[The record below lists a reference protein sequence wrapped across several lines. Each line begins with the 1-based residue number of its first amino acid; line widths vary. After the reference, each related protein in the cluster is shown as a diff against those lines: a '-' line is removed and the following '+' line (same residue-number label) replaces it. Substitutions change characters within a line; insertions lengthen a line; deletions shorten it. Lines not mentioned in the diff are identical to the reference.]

1 MTKPLHLL
9 LVEDSEDDARLMLRE
24 LQKVGYEVAWKRVET
39 QAALKQTLTEQAW
52 DLIICDYYL
61 PQFDALHALEILK
74 DSGMDLPFIIVSGTI
89 GEETAV
95 TALKAG
101 AHDFLIKGN
110 YARLGPAIE
119 RELREADSRRER
131 RQAIEALREKERLLS
146 EAQRIGHI
154 GSWNW
159 DLAADTLQFSDEMYR
174 LLDVSPQEFQHN
186 SNELLALIH
195 PEDRPIMEN
204 WVDELRGGGQINELD
219 FRIRLR
225 DGSARYLH
233 CSGAYLH
240 DASGRPVRFIGTA
253 QDVTERKLAE
263 MQINKQI
270 NRLLALRRIDEV
282 ITSSFDLRLILN
294 TLLRQ
299 ALEQLQVDA
308 ADVLLLNE
316 DRYTLDYLTGQGF
329 RSISMEN
336 LQVPLNNSYTGRA
349 VLERRLVQIADMKA
363 YPLLIRKM
371 PGEEFVCYYGIPLI
385 NKGKVNGVLEIFHR
399 ASLQPDPE
407 WMSFFET
414 LAGQAA
420 IAIDNAGLFEK
431 LQRSNLELGLAYNAT
446 IEGWSRALDL
456 RDKETE
462 GHTQRVTEMTLK
474 LARYMGIPEEQLVH
488 IHRGVLLHD
497 IGKMGVPDDI
507 LLKPG
512 PLTEEEWEIMRRHPQ
527 LAYDWLAPISFLQQS
542 LEIPYCHHEKWDGT
556 GYPRGLKEEEIPLS
570 ARIFA
575 VADVWDA
582 LTNDRPYRKAWSKEE
597 ALEYIRENSGGHF
610 DPQVVNAFLERIVG
624 ADM

>member
-1 MTKPLHLL
+1 MTKPLRLL
-9 LVEDSEDDARLMLRE
+9 LVEDSEDDARLILRE
-24 LQKVGYEVAWKRVET
+24 LQKVGYEVAWERVET
-39 QAALKQTLTEQAW
+39 PAALKHTLTEQAW
-52 DLIICDYYL
+52 DLIVCDYSL
-61 PQFDALHALEILK
+61 PQFNALMALEILK
-74 DSGMDLPFIIVSGTI
+74 DSGIDIPFIIVSGTI

-119 RELREADSRRER
+119 RELREAESRRER
-131 RQAIEALREKERLLS
+131 RQALEALREKERLLS

-174 LLDVSPQEFQHN
+174 LLDVAPQEFQHN
-186 SNELLALIH
+186 SDELLALIH
-195 PEDRPIMEN
+195 PEDRPVMEN
-204 WVDELRGGGQINELD
+204 WVDELRAGGQINEMD
-219 FRIRLR
+219 FRIPLR
-225 DGSARYLH
+225 DGGLRYLH
-233 CSGAYLH
+233 GSGAFLR
-240 DASGRPVRFIGTA
+240 DEAGNPLRFIGTA

-263 MQINKQI
+263 SQINKQI
-270 NRLLALRRIDEV
+270 NRLLALRKIDEA

-294 TLLRQ
+294 ALLSQ

-308 ADVLLLNE
+308 ADILLLNE
-316 DRYTLDYLTGQGF
+316 DLYRLDYFTGQGF
-329 RSISMEN
+329 RVSPTETMQI
-336 LQVPLNNSYTGRA
+336 PLNNSYTGRA
-349 VLERRLVQIADMKA
+349 VLERRLVQIADLKA
-363 YPLLIRKM
+363 YPLLNRKM
-371 PGEEFVCYYGIPLI
+371 PGEGFVSYYGIPLI

-399 ASLQPDPE
+399 APLRPDPE

-420 IAIDNAGLFEK
+420 IAIDNATLFQK

-474 LARYMGIPEEQLVH
+474 LARYMGMPEEQLVH

-497 IGKMGVPDDI
+497 IGKMGAPDSI

-527 LAYDWLAPISFLQQS
+527 LAYDWLAPISFLQQA
-542 LEIPYCHHEKWDGT
+542 LEIPYCHHEKWNGM
-556 GYPRGLKEEEIPLS
+556 GYPRGLKGEEIPLS

-597 ALEYIRENSGGHF
+597 ALEYIRGNSGRHF
-610 DPQVVNAFLERIVG
+610 DPQVVEAFLERIIE

>member
-1 MTKPLHLL
+1 MLH
-9 LVEDSEDDARLMLRE
+9 E
-24 LQKVGYEVAWKRVET
+24 LQKVGYETAWKRVET
-39 QAALKQTLTEQAW
+39 QAALKQTLSEQTW
-52 DLIICDYYL
+52 DLIVCDYSL
-61 PQFDALHALEILK
+61 PQFNALQALEILK
-74 DSGMDLPFIIVSGTI
+74 DSGMDLPFIIVSGAI

-110 YARLGPAIE
+110 YARLGPTIE
-119 RELREADSRRER
+119 RELREAESRRER

-159 DLAADTLQFSDEMYR
+159 DLAADTLQFSDEMYH
-174 LLDVSPQEFQHN
+174 LLDVSPHEFQHN
-186 SNELLALIH
+186 SDELLALIH
-195 PEDRPIMEN
+195 PEDRPLMEN
-204 WVDELRGGGQINELD
+204 WVDELRAGGQVNEMD
-219 FRIRLR
+219 FRIRLK
-225 DGSARYLH
+225 DGGLRYLH
-233 CSGAYLH
+233 GSGAFLR
-240 DASGRPVRFIGTA
+240 DASGKPLRFVGTA

-263 MQINKQI
+263 MQIAKQI

-294 TLLRQ
+294 TLLTQ

-308 ADVLLLNE
+308 ADVLLLDE
-316 DRYTLDYLTGQGF
+316 DRYTLEYLTGQGF
-329 RSISMEN
+329 RTSSMEN
-336 LQVPLNNSYTGRA
+336 MQVPLNNSYTGRA
-349 VLERRLVQIADMKA
+349 VLERRLVQIADLKA
-363 YPLLIRKM
+363 YPLLDRQM
-371 PGEEFVCYYGIPLI
+371 PGEEFVCYYGIPLV
-385 NKGKVNGVLEIFHR
+385 NKGKVNGELEIFHR
-399 ASLQPDPE
+399 APLQPDPE

-420 IAIDNAGLFEK
+420 IAIDNATLFQK

-474 LARYMGIPEEQLVH
+474 LARYMGIPEEQFVH

-497 IGKMGVPDDI
+497 IGKMGVPDGV

-542 LEIPYCHHEKWDGT
+542 LEIPHCHHEKWDGT
-556 GYPRGLKEEEIPLS
+556 GYPRGLKGEEIPLS

-582 LTNDRPYRKAWSKEE
+582 LTNDRPYRRAWSKEE
-597 ALEYIRENSGGHF
+597 ALEYIRENSGRHF

-624 ADM
+624 ADL